1 MFYKFDQFVWQ
12 KPKNWSQVRLGEK
25 YIMNHYLYKI
35 TNNINGRYYI
45 GARSCDCLIC
55 CDKYF
60 GSGKILKQA
69 IKKYGKQS
77 FSKEVLAEFES
88 RQQVFAAEKEI
99 VTQSFID
106 NDETYNITIGGNM
119 PPSNKGKHLSQQH
132 KEKLRISNLGKKR
145 TDQTRLN
152 ISLAG
157 MGNTNGFKPGNN
169 YGSSHKGTVV
179 VKDKQGNRFR
189 ISKEDP
195 RWLSGELVGINK
207 GKPSIL
213 KGRIRSEQVR
223 NNISKGKRGVQFS
236 QQHKL
241 HISQSKKGVPIKRR
255 CN

>member
-1 MFYKFDQFVWQ
+1 
-12 KPKNWSQVRLGEK
+12 
-25 YIMNHYLYKI
+25 MNHYIYKI

-45 GARSCDCLIC
+45 GARSCDYQIE
-55 CDKYF
+55 DDPYF
-60 GSGKILKQA
+60 GSGKILNQA
-69 IKKYGKQS
+69 VKKYGKQN
-77 FSKEVLAEFES
+77 FTKQILAKFNS
-88 RQQVFAAEKEI
+88 RQQAFNAQKEI
-99 VTQSFID
+99 VNQQFIKLQK
-106 NDETYNITIGGNM
+106 TYNITIGGNM
-119 PPSNKGKHLSQQH
+119 PPSNKGKHFSQQH
-132 KEKLRISNLGKKR
+132 KEKLRNSNLGQKR
-145 TDQTRLN
+145 TDQNRLN

-157 MGNTNGFKPGNN
+157 IGNTNGFKPGND

-213 KGRIRSEQVR
+213 KGIIRSEQVR
-223 NNISKGKRGVQFS
+223 NNISKGKKGVQFS

>member
-1 MFYKFDQFVWQ
+1 MAHDVANTPNQIGDTREPQSQQNIQSYQHIVEIQ
-12 KPKNWSQVRLGEK
+12 KLMSN
-25 YIMNHYLYKI
+25 
-35 TNNINGRYYI
+35 
-45 GARSCDCLIC
+45 
-55 CDKYF
+55 
-60 GSGKILKQA
+60 
-69 IKKYGKQS
+69 
-77 FSKEVLAEFES
+77 
-88 RQQVFAAEKEI
+88 
-99 VTQSFID
+99 
-106 NDETYNITIGGNM
+106 
-119 PPSNKGKHLSQQH
+119 SNKIEIQ
-132 KEKLRISNLGKKR
+132 RN
-145 TDQTRLN
+145 D
-152 ISLAG
+152 
-157 MGNTNGFKPGNN
+157 

>member
-1 MFYKFDQFVWQ
+1 
-12 KPKNWSQVRLGEK
+12 
-25 YIMNHYLYKI
+25 MNHYLYKI

-106 NDETYNITIGGNM
+106 NEETYNITIGGNM

-145 TDQTRLN
+145 TLQTRIN

-157 MGNTNGFKPGNN
+157 MGSTNGFKIGNKLGQN
-169 YGSSHKGTVV
+169 NKGTVV
-179 VKDKQGNRFR
+179 VVDSDGNYFRVSKDDFR
-189 ISKEDP
+189 
-195 RWLSGELVGINK
+195 WMSGELIAASKGRLFYSRRGVPRSKEVREKISRAK
-207 GKPSIL
+207 IGKPL
-213 KGRIRSEQVR
+213 
-223 NNISKGKRGVQFS
+223 S
-236 QQHKL
+236 QEHKQKL
-241 HISQSKKGVPIKRR
+241 RKPKNKKSIKRVI
-255 CN
+255 

>member
-1 MFYKFDQFVWQ
+1 
-12 KPKNWSQVRLGEK
+12 
-25 YIMNHYLYKI
+25 MNHYIYKI

-45 GARSCDCLIC
+45 GARSCDYQIE
-55 CDKYF
+55 DDPYF
-60 GSGKILKQA
+60 GSGKILNQA
-69 IKKYGKQS
+69 VKKYGKQN
-77 FSKEVLAEFES
+77 FTKQILAKFNS
-88 RQQVFAAEKEI
+88 RQQAFNAQKEI
-99 VTQSFID
+99 VNQQFIKLQK
-106 NDETYNITIGGNM
+106 TYNITIGGNM
-119 PPSNKGKHLSQQH
+119 PPSNKGKHFSQQH
-132 KEKLRISNLGKKR
+132 KEKLRNSNLGQKR
-145 TDQTRLN
+145 TDQNRLN

-157 MGNTNGFKPGNN
+157 IGNTNGFKPGND

-179 VKDKQGNRFR
+179 VKDKQGNRFC

-223 NNISKGKRGVQFS
+223 NNISKGKKGVQFS

>member
-1 MFYKFDQFVWQ
+1 
-12 KPKNWSQVRLGEK
+12 
-25 YIMNHYLYKI
+25 MNHYIYKI

-45 GARSCDCLIC
+45 GARSCDYQIE
-55 CDKYF
+55 DDPYF
-60 GSGKILKQA
+60 GSGKILNQA
-69 IKKYGKQS
+69 VKKYGKQN
-77 FSKEVLAEFES
+77 FTKQILAKFNS
-88 RQQVFAAEKEI
+88 RQQAFNAQKEI
-99 VTQSFID
+99 VNQQFIKLQ
-106 NDETYNITIGGNM
+106 ETYNITVGGNM
-119 PPSNKGKHLSQQH
+119 PPSNKGKHFSQQH
-132 KEKLRISNLGKKR
+132 KEKLRNSNLGQKR

-157 MGNTNGFKPGNN
+157 IGSTNGFKPGND

-223 NNISKGKRGVQFS
+223 NNISKGKKGVQFS